1 MSLKSVHEN
10 LLNIKRTAS
19 TNSKVQLLSEYLQ
32 NEEFRTVIQ
41 LIYDSTKHYKI
52 NKLPPYKKLEQ
63 DLFSDEKKSTN
74 SDIFSFLNKLA
85 KQRGVSDQDKLHLA
99 KLASIDPETH
109 KVVQMIVKKDAKC
122 GFSQKLINKAYPNLI
137 TIMPYCRCS
146 TAKNK
151 IHTIN
156 WDEGVYVQEK
166 ADGMFI
172 NIIIHKDKIVFRSRS
187 GNEIHQLDHIKDWI
201 KKYRKSLILKN
212 SVVYMG
218 ELLLKQNEKI
228 LPRKT
233 SNGIFNSCIQGTANP
248 DMTKYAIVK
257 IWDIV
262 PYDDFWKGECNI
274 PYHKRWKQVVKFVN
288 SIDPNRKIFSL
299 IRTRLVSNRKPA
311 KDLYNI
317 IRMNGGEG
325 TILKKRTAL
334 WKNHT
339 SPDQVKEKNES
350 EAELRIVGWSY
361 GEEGTKYENMLG
373 SLQCETDDGK
383 VKVSIS
389 GFTDKER
396 EEDWNNRIGNIV
408 SITYESLISDKKR
421 KGIYSLYLP
430 RIDEVRYDRNDTDTL
445 EDLLNR

>member
-10 LLNIKRTAS
+10 LLKIKRTSS
-19 TNSKVQLLSEYLQ
+19 TNSKVQLLAEYLQ
-32 NEEFRTVIQ
+32 NEEFKAVIQ
-41 LIYDSTKHYKI
+41 LMYDSTKNYKI
-52 NKLPPYKKLEQ
+52 NILPPYQKPKQ
-63 DLFSDEKKSTN
+63 DLFTEERKATN

-85 KQRGVSDQDKLHLA
+85 EQRGASDKDKFHLA

-122 GFSQKLINKAYPNLI
+122 GFSAKLINKAYPNLI

-156 WDEGVYVQEK
+156 WDDGIFVQEK
-166 ADGMFI
+166 ADGMFV
-172 NIIIHKDKIVFRSRS
+172 NIIIHEGKIVLRSRS
-187 GNEIHQLDHIKDWI
+187 GKEIHQLDHIKDWI
-201 KKYRKSLILKN
+201 LQNRKSQK

-218 ELLLKQNEKI
+218 ELLIKQNGKI

-233 SNGIFNSCIQGTANP
+233 SNGIFNSCIQGTVDPNV
-248 DMTKYAIVK
+248 TKDAIVK
-257 IWDIV
+257 LWDRV
-262 PYDDFWKGECNI
+262 PYDDFWKGECDI
-274 PYHKRWKQVVKFVN
+274 PYRKRWSNVVRFVN
-288 SIDPNRKIFSL
+288 SIDPERKIFYLIHTKLVFKRKFAKELYNL
-299 IRTRLVSNRKPA
+299 IRQKN
-311 KDLYNI
+311 
-317 IRMNGGEG
+317 GEG
-325 TILKKRTAL
+325 TILKKQNAL

-339 SPDQVKEKNES
+339 SPDQVKEKNEV

-361 GEEGTKYENMLG
+361 GKEGTKYENILG

-396 EEDWNNRIGNIV
+396 EEDWDRNIGKIV
-408 SITYESLISDKKR
+408 SITYESLILDKKR
-421 KGIYSLYLP
+421 GEVYSLYLP
-430 RIDEVRYDRNDTDTL
+430 RIDEVRYERNDTDTL